1 MLKSLRKKFVV
12 FAMSAVTILLVV
24 LVGAINGLNWMV
36 LEGQS
41 DNILHM
47 LVNADGRF
55 MQMDFHN
62 QPPFS
67 PPLNMDTM
75 RSARF
80 FMVRTDKE
88 GRVLDINIDQIS
100 SVSTEQA
107 EKYAGQVNDNTGRI
121 DGYKYEVKSIG
132 ADRLIFFMDTASQ
145 RNTFITVLLVS
156 SLIALLCWLG
166 ILLFAILVSGK
177 IVRPIIAGME
187 KQKQFITNAGHE
199 LTTPLAIIQSNNDA
213 MVLIHGE
220 NKYNSNIRIQ
230 TKRLGKLMANLLT
243 LAKLD
248 EDAKLPVKPE
258 NISSLVSGVIP
269 TYEDAAVSRNVSLLV
284 QIEPD
289 VYMRIHKDT
298 FMQMITVLL
307 DNALKYTPDGG
318 SIQFVIYRENHH
330 IVIVEENTCEAINQ
344 SSNPERLFE
353 RFYRGDSA
361 RTQDGTSSGYGIG
374 LSAARAIAETF
385 DGKLT
390 AEYPASG
397 TIRFTARF

>member
-41 DNILHM
+41 DSVLHT

-62 QPPFS
+62 QPPLA

-107 EKYAGQVNDNTGRI
+107 EKYAGQVSDNSGRI

-199 LTTPLAIIQSNNDA
+199 LKTPLAIIQSNNDA
-213 MVLIHGE
+213 MALIHGE
-220 NKYNSNIRIQ
+220 NKYNSNIRTQ
-230 TKRLGKLMANLLT
+230 TKRLDMLMTNLLT
-243 LAKLD
+243 LSKLD
-248 EDAKLPVKPE
+248 EEMKLPTESV
-258 NISSLVSGVIP
+258 NISELITGTLP
-269 TYEDAAVSRNVSLLV
+269 AYEDAAASRQISLLTNILPGIHM
-284 QIEPD
+284 Q
-289 VYMRIHKDT
+289 IHKDT

-307 DNALKYTPDGG
+307 DNAVKYTPDGG
-318 SIQFVIYRENHH
+318 AILFSLTYENNR
-330 IVIVEENTCEAINQ
+330 ILIIEENTCELTHNK
-344 SSNPERLFE
+344 NPERLFE